1 MIRPVFTSQNE
12 FFPWQ
17 FWWFVLFQSALYL
30 NSSHIDGQQQ
40 LLLQDYP
47 WCLSCLALSQQTSK
61 LIRNKTD
68 TCFHIHHPWLWNS
81 EAVRNLGIVLDSELS
96 FINRIN
102 KVTRTAFS
110 DFKIYL
116 TLENSYLNVALINCC
131 MSSYL
136 FYLNLNA
143 SRNTTCWEYFQELWS
158 CYLWSCVCV
167 CV

>member
-1 MIRPVFTSQNE
+1 MFS
-12 FFPWQ
+12 
-17 FWWFVLFQSALYL
+17 Y
-30 NSSHIDGQQQ
+30 SS
-40 LLLQDYP
+40 
-47 WCLSCLALSQQTSK
+47 SLALK
-61 LIRNKTD
+61 
-68 TCFHIHHPWLWNS
+68 HS
-81 EAVRNLGIVLDSELS
+81 EAVRNLRIVLDSELS

-143 SRNTTCWEYFQELWS
+143 SRNTTC
-158 CYLWSCVCV
+158 
-167 CV
+167 